1 MDNPLYLDFEV
12 LKQHD
17 DQLARIGKLQTR
29 RRAVFTPLSWYGLSI
44 VESFKFQAEVFERNH
59 VRGFLSN
66 AYDLKYQDKKN
77 VRRDLIEHLSEKW
90 DIPFK
95 CDSGGFQNQ
104 MQNTGLTVDEVFE
117 VQRGTNCDV
126 AVQLDHP
133 IHPLQSE
140 REQRSRIRKTAENLE
155 KTINLNEKLAKKER
169 LSILPTIHGY
179 DERTL
184 NLSIQLVRD
193 ILGGNDP
200 TAVSIGSMVPLNKT
214 SKGCDLVHGKTAI
227 VKAIL
232 HVRSELPN
240 TFIHLL
246 GVGGTMA
253 YLGVLCGADSF
264 DFAGWVQKAAYGVIQ
279 LPGVS
284 DRFIQQRVRRK
295 ALTAQERFKFFECT
309 CPACRF
315 DFQSPVSML
324 DFDSDIDRASARRL
338 RSLHN
343 VHVFESEMNVMA
355 RFIYEGII
363 ELFVRDR
370 LKSSVLR
377 KFINDFRETY
387 RNYKLTEENYL
398 RFKSMTLE
406 SFLI

>member
-1 MDNPLYLDFEV
+1 MDNPLYLDFKV
-12 LKQHD
+12 LKEHE

-29 RRAVFTPLSWYGLSI
+29 RRAVFTPLTWYGLSI
-44 VESFKFQAEVFERNH
+44 VEGFKFQAEVFERNH
-59 VRGFLSN
+59 VRGFISN
-66 AYDLKYQDKKN
+66 VYDLKYQDKKN
-77 VRRDLIEHLSEKW
+77 VRHDLINHLSEKLG
-90 DIPFK
+90 IPFK

-104 MQNTGLTVDEVFE
+104 IQNTGLTVEEVFE
-117 VQRGTNCDV
+117 VQRRTNCDI

-155 KTINLNEKLAKKER
+155 RTIELNEKLDKKER

-179 DERTL
+179 DEKTL

-193 ILGGNDP
+193 ILGGKDP

-214 SKGCDLVHGKTAI
+214 SKGCDLVQGKTAI
-227 VKAIL
+227 IKAIL

-295 ALTAQERFKFFECT
+295 ALTMQEKFKFFECT
-309 CPACRF
+309 CHACKF
-315 DFQSPVSML
+315 NFENPVSML

-343 VHVFESEMNVMA
+343 VHVFETEMYVMA

-377 KFINDFRETY
+377 KYINDFKETY
-387 RNYKLTEENYL
+387 KNYRVSEENNQKYL
-398 RFKSMTLE
+398 VCTLE
-406 SFLI
+406 SFL